1 MVPHVQLLSLSMM
14 FSGLVHV
21 VTVSRL
27 RLIAREYP
35 TVQIP
40 HTFLTHLMDIWVVS
54 TFWLTSGL
62 FPLFGSYGQCRCDHL
77 CTRFGC
83 TCVFIPLGY
92 ALLDHMVTLRVTTR
106 GTGRLFS
113 TAVVPVYIPS
123 AVQKGSSCSMVLSY
137 KGAWPIFQP
146 HSAQIGTLDQW
157 TIRGGYVTLG

>member
-77 CTRFGC
+77 RTRFGC

-92 ALLDHMVTLRVTTR
+92 ALLDHSMFNDSRNRQTVLH
-106 GTGRLFS
+106 
-113 TAVVPVYIPS
+113 
-123 AVQKGSSCSMVLSY
+123 SSCTGLYSIS
-137 KGAWPIFQP
+137 
-146 HSAQIGTLDQW
+146 SAEGLPLLNGPQL
-157 TIRGGYVTLG
+157 